1 MTSLAHRTT
10 RWVRG
15 YKKKG
20 DALVEELPLRGVR
33 LSELR
38 SLFGADE
45 DDPMVDCY
53 PVSSEQAA
61 WLLRYLP
68 QPLRLRTLDY
78 FLECD
83 AVTDGAPRKQRAAT
97 RTRSG

>member
-1 MTSLAHRTT
+1 MTQLAHRTT

-20 DALVEELPLRGVR
+20 DALVEELPLQGVR
-33 LSELR
+33 LAELR

-53 PVSSEQAA
+53 PVSPAQAA
-61 WLLRYLP
+61 GLLQYLP
-68 QPLRLRTLDY
+68 QPLKLRALDY

-83 AVTDGAPRKQRAAT
+83 AETD
-97 RTRSG
+97 